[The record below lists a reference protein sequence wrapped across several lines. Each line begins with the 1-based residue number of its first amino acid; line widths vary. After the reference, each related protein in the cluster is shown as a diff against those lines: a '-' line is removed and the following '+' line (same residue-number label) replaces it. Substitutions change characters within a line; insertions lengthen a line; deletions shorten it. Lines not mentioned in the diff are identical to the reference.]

1 MIDALRAKHPL
12 NELLAMMDMP
22 KSSYFYQREAQ
33 RRPEKYTALRAWVK
47 RMFAESRSCYG
58 YRRIHAAIKGLSL
71 SNDRLFRWNGREL
84 GNRNQPRCGIG

>member
-1 MIDALRAKHPL
+1 MIDALRAKHPP

-84 GNRNQPRCGIG
+84 GNRDQPRCGIG